1 MPAEL
6 IDTHAHLTD
15 GRFRGDFGAVLERMR
30 AAGVVR
36 AVAVAT
42 TAADSADCL
51 RLAQAHP
58 DRLAATAGIH
68 PNEAAAAAAGDWAE
82 VVALAGRP
90 EVVALGETGLDRHW
104 DRTPFPVQE
113 DYFARH

>member
-1 MPAEL
+1 EGTTAPGDPVADPL

-15 GRFRGDFGAVLERMR
+15 GRFASDFPGLLVRMR

-51 RLAQAHP
+51 RLARAHP
-58 DRLAATAGIH
+58 DQLSPTAGIH
-68 PNEAAAAAAGDWAE
+68 PNEAAAAGCAPAAAT
-82 VVALAGRP
+82 GRP
-90 EVVALGETGLDRHW
+90 PRPPWRWACSS
-104 DRTPFPVQE
+104 PSP
-113 DYFARH
+113 AC